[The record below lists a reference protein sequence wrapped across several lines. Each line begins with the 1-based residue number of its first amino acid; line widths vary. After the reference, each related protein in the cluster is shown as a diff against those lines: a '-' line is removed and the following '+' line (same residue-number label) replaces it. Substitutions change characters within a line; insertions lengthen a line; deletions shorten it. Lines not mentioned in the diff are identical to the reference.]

1 MTLAPFRI
9 DIPDEVLAD
18 LRDRLARTRW
28 PDAAPLNIADYGIE
42 LEAVQRLCAYWRDE
56 FDWRAAERRLNA
68 FDQVKST
75 IDGTGM
81 HAIHARSPHADATPL
96 CLIHGWPGSVA
107 EFEYIIGPL
116 TNPTEYGATADD
128 AFHVVCP
135 ALPGYG
141 FAGPTT
147 EPGWNTVRSGHAI
160 HALMAELGYERY
172 GLQGGDWGSIVA
184 SQIAADHGPSIIG
197 LHLNMII
204 AGPGDLPDP
213 MGILTD
219 QEQADVAAMGQ
230 FQTHEAGYQGI
241 QSTRP
246 QTLAY
251 GLTDSPAG
259 LAGWILEKFR
269 QWTDCDGDPFAAVTM
284 DQLCTNLTIYWVT
297 GTINASTRMYY
308 ESIGPGRSAGYPSS
322 SVPTGC
328 AVFPKEIYRAP
339 RAWAAKRYDLRHWT
353 RFDRGGHFAAME
365 RPVELVGDIRA
376 FFATVRA

>member
-9 DIPDEVLAD
+9 DVAEEVLVD
-18 LRDRLARTRW
+18 LRERLSRTRW
-28 PDAAPLNIADYGIE
+28 PDAAPHNIADYGIE
-42 LEAVQRLCAYWRDE
+42 LDAVKRLCTYWRDE
-56 FDWRAAERRLNA
+56 FDWRAAEARLNT
-68 FDQVKST
+68 FDQIHGT

-81 HAIHARSPHADATPL
+81 HAIHSRSPHDTAIPL

-116 TNPTEYGATADD
+116 TNPTAYGGSADD

-141 FAGPTT
+141 FAGPTKD
-147 EPGWNTVRSGHAI
+147 PGWNTVRSGRAI
-160 HALMAELGYERY
+160 HALMGELGYAHY
-172 GLQGGDWGSIVA
+172 GLQGGDWGSIIA
-184 SQIAADHGPSIIG
+184 SQMAADQGPSIIG
-197 LHLNMII
+197 MHLNMIV
-204 AGPGDLPDP
+204 AGPGDLSDP
-213 MGILTD
+213 MGILTE
-219 QEQADVAAMGQ
+219 QEQADVAAMGD
-230 FQTHEAGYQGI
+230 FQAHEAGYQGI

-269 QWTDCDGDPFAAVTM
+269 QWTDGHGDPFAAVTM

-297 GTINASTRMYY
+297 GTINSSTRMYY
-308 ESIGPGRSAGYPSS
+308 ESIGPGRRAGYPSS

-365 RPVELVGDIRA
+365 QPVELISDIRA
-376 FFATVRA
+376 FFATVR